1 MVAEVPQAVDAT
13 EATATEAVG
22 VEDTGAVGGDVDDGG
37 DDDSSSGMP
46 GWLWIV
52 IAIVVIAIIAGV
64 IFMVVR
70 NKEDQDFDAQ
80 QEDINMT
87 NHNTGYEHD
96 SHNRHH

>member
-1 MVAEVPQAVDAT
+1 MALDFEDGTATFDAGSEAQVEANDTLVAEVPQTVDAT

-22 VEDTGAVGGDVDDGG
+22 VDDTGAVGGDVDE
-37 DDDSSSGMP
+37 DDDSSSGGMP

-70 NKEDQDFDAQ
+70 NKDD
-80 QEDINMT
+80 
-87 NHNTGYEHD
+87 
-96 SHNRHH
+96 

>member
-1 MVAEVPQAVDAT
+1 MALDFEDGTATFDAGNEGQVEANDTLVAEVPQTVDAT

-22 VEDTGAVGGDVDDGG
+22 VDDTGAVGGDVDDG
-37 DDDSSSGMP
+37 DDDSSSGGMP

-70 NKEDQDFDAQ
+70 NKDD
-80 QEDINMT
+80 
-87 NHNTGYEHD
+87 
-96 SHNRHH
+96 